1 MGYTNYDATT
11 LFKKD
16 QGYINFESM
25 RYHILTQKIRIL
37 FNGKL

>member
-16 QGYINFESM
+16 HGYINFESM
-25 RYHILTQKIRIL
+25 RYSFIFLS
-37 FNGKL
+37 

>member
-16 QGYINFESM
+16 HGYINFESM
-25 RYHILTQKIRIL
+25 RS
-37 FNGKL
+37 